1 MDSAMGENAKINE
14 GAERIH
20 DTKEMVLG
28 RWNMTFSFLHKTK

>member
-1 MDSAMGENAKINE
+1 MDRGTGGNAKINE

-20 DTKEMVLG
+20 DTKEMVLA